1 MTTSCMRIPMSR
13 VAPAAATIVTGMFCN
28 GAALASQGP
37 GGGTGTAGH
46 VTQVGDSDCGLRCGG
61 AGRQRRTDRRGAR
74 ALIRLRTDAS
84 PAASC
89 SSCAG

>member
-37 GGGTGTAGH
+37 GGGVGTAGH
-46 VTQVGDSDCGLRCGG
+46 LTQVAMAIVVYGASALIVG
-61 AGRQRRTDRRGAR
+61 AGLIGAARGR
-74 ALIRLRTDAS
+74 
-84 PAASC
+84 
-89 SSCAG
+89 